1 MSFRNR
7 LGSVMRSVLPRPV
20 ATRALLREKRLVA
33 ALFDARWTGEAPRL
47 IADEG
52 ELEKMTSA
60 LRDARRV
67 GDFAQF
73 YLEKAENPLTLEFEG
88 RTLRTIRIG
97 RPAERIGSSSLL
109 VEMDGGFFVAPG
121 RELGFLF
128 APMPEA
134 GAVPLASSP
143 S

>member
-7 LGSVMRSVLPRPV
+7 LESVMRSVLPRPV
-20 ATRALLREKRLVA
+20 ATRGLLRERRLVA
-33 ALFDARWTGEAPRL
+33 ALFNPLWSGDAPRL

-60 LRDARRV
+60 LRDAKRI
-67 GDFAQF
+67 GDFAHF

-88 RTLRTIRIG
+88 RTLRTIRVG
-97 RPAERIGSSSLL
+97 RPAERLGSSSIL
-109 VEMDGGFFVAPG
+109 VEMDGGVFVATA

-128 APMPEA
+128 APQPEA
-134 GAVPLASSP
+134 SAAN
-143 S
+143 

>member
-1 MSFRNR
+1 MAS
-7 LGSVMRSVLPRPV
+7 SAP
-20 ATRALLREKRLVA
+20 ATRER
-33 ALFDARWTGEAPRL
+33 
-47 IADEG
+47 I
-52 ELEKMTSA
+52 
-60 LRDARRV
+60 
-67 GDFAQF
+67 GDFAHLF
-73 YLEKAENPLTLEFEG
+73 LEQAEHPLTLEFEG
-88 RTLRTIRIG
+88 RTLRSIHVG
-97 RPAERIGSSSLL
+97 RPAERLGSSSIL